1 MSYFNGM
8 SQVLSTMYRDRAT
21 IYGVSKSKDGPFTST
36 KPSLIAKDYP
46 CKVSKGTQELS
57 ATGQYGTDKT
67 DAILIIDNDITI
79 PAGATIEVT
88 VINGKVTKYKHSSS
102 GYKGYESH
110 QEVHME
116 LDSKASGTTNG

>member
-1 MSYFNGM
+1 MSYFTGM
-8 SQVLSTMYRDRAT
+8 SKILSTMYRDKAT
-21 IYGVSKSKDGPFTST
+21 IYGVSKAKDGPFTST

-57 ATGQYGTDKT
+57 ANGQYGTDKT
-67 DAILIIDNDITI
+67 DAILIIDNGITI
-79 PAGATIEVT
+79 PAGATIEITDV
-88 VINGKVTKYKHSSS
+88 NGKVTKYKHSSS

-116 LDSKASGTTNG
+116 LDSKASGTANG